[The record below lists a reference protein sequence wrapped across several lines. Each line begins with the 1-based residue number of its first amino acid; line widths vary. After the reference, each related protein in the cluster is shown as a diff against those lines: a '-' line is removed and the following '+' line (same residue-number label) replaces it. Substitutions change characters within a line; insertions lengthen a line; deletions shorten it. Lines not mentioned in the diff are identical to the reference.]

1 MTELDDACTTCS
13 VERAISM
20 VGGKWKLY
28 VIRVLLVSGP
38 QRFNGLLAAVE
49 GISPKVLTE
58 NLRTLEN
65 AGVIVRTEV
74 SGIRLYAM
82 TPSGTGLQPV
92 LHAMGEWADNH
103 EATGPQTNGQV

>member
-1 MTELDDACTTCS
+1 MTELNDACTSCS
-13 VERAISM
+13 VERAIGM

-38 QRFNGLLAAVE
+38 RRFNGLLAAVD

-58 NLRTLEN
+58 NLRALEH
-65 AGVIVRTEV
+65 AGVIGRTEDG
-74 SGIRLYAM
+74 GIRMYAM
-82 TPSGTGLQPV
+82 TPSGKELEPV

-103 EATGPQTNGQV
+103 EATGPQTNGQA